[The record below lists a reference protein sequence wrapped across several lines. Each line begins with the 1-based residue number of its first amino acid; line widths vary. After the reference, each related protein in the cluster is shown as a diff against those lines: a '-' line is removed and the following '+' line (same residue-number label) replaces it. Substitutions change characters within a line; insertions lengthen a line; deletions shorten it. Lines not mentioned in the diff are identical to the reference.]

1 MSGPNTPGHVAI
13 WATPST
19 TKDGGTASAGL
30 VNSLGLYGNGGT
42 PFGIVNSATP
52 APFSG
57 SYTILG
63 AGVSQTAAYLQV
75 NGSQGLPFQIQI
87 DGITGLQVSHAGVTL
102 PTPLAPASGGTGLSS
117 IPANGQLL
125 IGNGTGYTLGTLTGG
140 PGVSITNAAGSVTI
154 GFSGAGTGTV
164 TSVQLATGSTGL
176 TVNGGTTATVTT
188 SGAFNL
194 AGTLA
199 LASGGTGASSIAA
212 GIVSST
218 GSVLASTTLGAGLSY
233 SAGTLSTS
241 AFTSLAAGSGIAVS
255 GNTITN
261 AGIVSLAAGSGITV
275 SGNTITNAGIVSLS
289 AGSGIAVSGNT
300 ISALSVTAG
309 LVSSNGT
316 VLTATTLGSGLSWS
330 AGTLSTSAFTSLAAG
345 SGIAVSGNTITNAG
359 IVSLAA
365 GSGIAVSGNTITNA
379 GVLQLGTATGTIA
392 LGTNLSITSG
402 TLNASGGSGSGT
414 VNSGTAGQ
422 LAYYATSTNA
432 VSGLAVGTGLTVS
445 AGTISVTGTSTSVV
459 SIGSP
464 VTGGTS
470 GDFLYVSG
478 GNLAQVG
485 TTGTGNVVLSSSP
498 VLVTPTLGA
507 ATATSVNG
515 LTISSTTGVLTVA
528 SGKTLTA
535 SNSLAFAGTDG
546 STLNV
551 GTGGTLAALAFLS
564 AAPAGALTGSTLAS
578 GVTTSSL
585 TSVGTLTGLSVNGT
599 INAYYT
605 GKSGLLINE
614 DSSSN
619 VFINQQDNGPLIFNT
634 NNTERMRI
642 SAAGNVGI
650 GISSP
655 GYKLQV
661 AANTN
666 GSDGL
671 YITNT
676 STGASAQAFLGVV
689 AQGWSGVQIV
699 QNQASGT
706 ALIYTA
712 DNVPMVFD
720 TNAGE
725 RMRIT
730 AAGNV
735 GIGTSAPPT
744 KLQVSV
750 GNSDG
755 ISLVGAAT
763 THGPYFQISNTGT
776 GGHNWNLVSNGTSDG
791 GGVGN
796 LSIFDATGG
805 GYVLITGNA
814 ADSRLGVNTSSPQG
828 TAHLNVAS
836 GAASMYLSVAGTQ
849 TGIVY
854 ANSTDMDIYSLGS
867 IPLILGTNNTER
879 MRISA
884 AGNVGIGNSAPSY
897 LLDVN
902 GTGRF
907 SGSLFVTGN
916 AYLNSIYQSNL
927 NVFASF
933 SSGTAGIDAGAL
945 LTLLNTNNYG
955 ANTVSYSST
964 DNRIFNININ
974 TTTAIEFRAS
984 ATAQMIFA
992 AASYQFQN
1000 YVGIGTSSPVSPL
1013 TVNGPGA
1020 ATPSLSAAGGA
1031 VTISNNNDLDLQI
1044 GETSVTGSAGIY
1056 LQSKRHSNDG
1066 TSWQLYLNPLGGSVG
1081 IGTSAPATLLDVAGT
1096 ISKNGKPTAPWINV
1110 CTDYGATTG
1119 TDITTA
1125 LNNAIAAA
1133 NASASGV
1140 TIYLPPG
1147 NYTVSS
1153 NLTAITNNGVGIAG
1167 DSTYN
1172 TTINIAYAPGAG
1184 NAVFTFKSAGV
1195 PGQRL
1200 LGGMFQNIQINCDPA
1215 YVTSG
1220 NILDIDYT
1228 WDFLCRRVT
1237 LNQPYNGVFCRQ
1249 NNTTRFEDC
1258 RLQNVKGTYGIYV
1271 YSDGSTRNGEVDR
1284 TDVIHFRSVIITGNQ
1299 NLAPGSGGSTP
1310 NLLWV
1315 DGFIQGINF
1324 HTLVCL
1330 EGGYGLYVT
1339 NTPTASFTGSISGT
1353 TLTVTAVSSGGL
1365 GVGQLINGTGVTS
1378 GTVITALGT
1387 GTGGTGTYTV
1397 NNSQTVSSGSITAT
1411 VAPGNWP
1418 AFIYGEDIELEQCR
1432 YAGFYATNLWDSYLN
1447 GVYSNIHGT
1456 TTGLT
1461 YAAPGFY
1468 LNGSTVAGQP
1478 TITRIGIDNG
1488 TISAN
1493 NNHGITASNVSNL
1506 YISNTSFWSNA
1517 DSGIYTPG
1525 CSNVLVSA
1533 VRSYANARY
1542 GWDGST
1548 GTNLAA
1554 SASSFQGNTVGST
1567 FGTISTAACFV

>member
-117 IPANGQLL
+117 IPTNGQLL
-125 IGNGTGYTLGTLTGG
+125 IGNGTGYTLGTLTAG

-199 LASGGTGASSIAA
+199 LASGGTGVSSIAA
-212 GIVSST
+212 GVVSST

-241 AFTSLAAGSGIAVS
+241 AFT
-255 GNTITN
+255 
-261 AGIVSLAAGSGITV
+261 
-275 SGNTITNAGIVSLS
+275 
-289 AGSGIAVSGNT
+289 
-300 ISALSVTAG
+300 
-309 LVSSNGT
+309 
-316 VLTATTLGSGLSWS
+316 
-330 AGTLSTSAFTSLAAG
+330 
-345 SGIAVSGNTITNAG
+345 
-359 IVSLAA
+359 SLAA

-485 TTGTGNVVLSSSP
+485 TTGTGNVVLASSP

-507 ATATSVNG
+507 ATATTVNNVTITNPG
-515 LTISSTTGVLTVA
+515 TSAVLTIA
-528 SGKTLTA
+528 NAKTLSA
-535 SNSLAFAGTDG
+535 SNSLTFAGTDG

-551 GTGGTLAALAFLS
+551 GTGGTLGTLAFS
-564 AAPAGALTGSTLAS
+564 ATAPAGTLTGATLAS
-578 GVTTSSL
+578 GVTASSL
-585 TSVGTLTGLSVNGT
+585 TSVGTLGTLNVTGNVSVGT
-599 INAYYT
+599 TTAYSLLQVNYNDST
-605 GKSGLLINE
+605 YSSGLNITNTGSITGSWARLNF
-614 DSSSN
+614 SSN
-619 VFINQQDNGPLIFNT
+619 ALAPLFVAQDNNGFGYFTNYYNGPILIGT

-642 SAAGNVGI
+642 AANGNVGI
-650 GISSP
+650 GTSTPSNILTVAAGNDDGIVLQAPATTYGPFLRIQNTGTGGHNWNIISNSSLNGGGAGHLSIYDATGGGNVLITGNGGSIGNVGIGTSSP

-661 AANTN
+661 TANNNAT
-666 GSDGL
+666 DGL
-671 YITNT
+671 YISNS
-676 STGASAQAFLGVV
+676 STGASAQAFVNV
-689 AQGWSGVQIV
+689 AAQSWTGVQLI
-699 QNQASGT
+699 QNQASGNV
-706 ALIYTA
+706 LLYSG
-712 DNVPMVFD
+712 DNVPLTFS
-720 TNAGE
+720 TNAAE

-735 GIGTSAPPT
+735 GIGTSNPD
-744 KLQVSV
+744 SFY
-750 GNSDG
+750 GNAVPLAVVKNQNAATIFG
-755 ISLVGAAT
+755 IGNNVVGASAT
-763 THGPYFQISNTGT
+763 TQINMIG
-776 GGHNWNLVSNGTSDG
+776 
-791 GGVGN
+791 
-796 LSIFDATGG
+796 
-805 GYVLITGNA
+805 
-814 ADSRLGVNTSSPQG
+814 G
-828 TAHLNVAS
+828 TANSYIFQQLADNNGSPFFANIYGSNVNFEAWNF
-836 GAASMYLSVAGTQ
+836 GG
-849 TGIVY
+849 
-854 ANSTDMDIYSLGS
+854 
-867 IPLILGTNNTER
+867 TER
-879 MRISA
+879 MRITA
-884 AGNVGIGNSAPSY
+884 
-897 LLDVN
+897 
-902 GTGRF
+902 
-907 SGSLFVTGN
+907 TGN
-916 AYLNSIYQSNL
+916 
-927 NVFASF
+927 
-933 SSGTAGIDAGAL
+933 
-945 LTLLNTNNYG
+945 
-955 ANTVSYSST
+955 
-964 DNRIFNININ
+964 
-974 TTTAIEFRAS
+974 
-984 ATAQMIFA
+984 
-992 AASYQFQN
+992 
-1000 YVGIGTSSPVSPL
+1000 VGIGTSSPYAQVAI
-1013 TVNGPGA
+1013 VGA
-1020 ATPSLSAAGGA
+1020 GQATSSLDTTGAAGGA
-1031 VTISNNNDLDLQI
+1031 IILGDSGTGVNNGGAIIFSAASQAWRFAAIKALVTNGTNNTQGDLVFLIRKNSTDATLSEAI
-1044 GETSVTGSAGIY
+1044 RITGPG
-1056 LQSKRHSNDG
+1056 N
-1066 TSWQLYLNPLGGSVG
+1066 VG
-1081 IGTSAPATLLDVAGT
+1081 IGASTPATLLDVAGT

-1153 NLTAITNNGVGIAG
+1153 NLTAITNNGVGITG

-1184 NAVFTFKSAGV
+1184 NAVFTFQSTTSLS
-1195 PGQRL
+1195 RL
-1200 LGGMFQNIQINCDPA
+1200 QGGFFRDLSVICNPTYM
-1215 YVTSG
+1215 TSG
-1220 NILDIDYT
+1220 AVVNTSYT
-1228 WDFLCRRVT
+1228 WDFKFERLT
-1237 LNQPYNGVFCRQ
+1237 INQPYNGVYNRQ
-1249 NNTTRFEDC
+1249 YNTLRFEDC
-1258 RLQNVKGTYGIYV
+1258 RFENIKGSFGIKAYG
-1271 YSDGSTRNGEVDR
+1271 DGSTLNGEVDR
-1284 TDVIHFRSVIITGNQ
+1284 SDVLYLRSVILTGNQ

-1310 NLLWV
+1310 NLLWL
-1315 DGFIQGINF
+1315 DGFIQTVHYSHLI
-1324 HTLVCL
+1324 LL
-1330 EGGYGLYVT
+1330 DGGYGLYAT

-1365 GVGQLINGTGVTS
+1365 GVGQLINGAGVTS

-1397 NNSQTVSSGSITAT
+1397 NNSQTISSGSITAT

-1418 AFIYGEDIELEQCR
+1418 SFIYGVDIQAESCR
-1432 YAGFYATNLWDSYLN
+1432 YAGIYATHLWDSYFN
-1447 GVYSNIHGT
+1447 GLYSNINGT
-1456 TTGLT
+1456 TTGMT
-1461 YAAPGFY
+1461 YAAAGAY
-1468 LNGSTVAGQP
+1468 LNGTTVSGSP
-1478 TITRIGIDNG
+1478 TITRIGFNNG
-1488 TISAN
+1488 TMSAN
-1493 NNHGITASNVSNL
+1493 YEHGMKAINVANL
-1506 YISNTSFWSNA
+1506 TLTNMEFWSNG
-1517 DSGIYTPG
+1517 DSGLYTPG
-1525 CSNVLVSA
+1525 CSNVLVSTT
-1533 VRSYANARY
+1533 RSYANINY

-1554 SASSFQGNTVGST
+1554 SASSLQGNTVGST
-1567 FGTISTAACFV
+1567 YGTISTAACFV

>member
-117 IPANGQLL
+117 IPTNGQLL
-125 IGNGTGYTLGTLTGG
+125 IGNGTGYTLGTLTAG

-199 LASGGTGASSIAA
+199 VAYGGTGVSSIAA

-233 SAGTLSTS
+233 
-241 AFTSLAAGSGIAVS
+241 
-255 GNTITN
+255 
-261 AGIVSLAAGSGITV
+261 
-275 SGNTITNAGIVSLS
+275 
-289 AGSGIAVSGNT
+289 
-300 ISALSVTAG
+300 
-309 LVSSNGT
+309 
-316 VLTATTLGSGLSWS
+316 S

-485 TTGTGNVVLSSSP
+485 TTGTGNVVLASSP

-507 ATATSVNG
+507 ATATSVNVSG
-515 LTISSTTGVLTVA
+515 SVGIGTTTPGSKLTVVA
-528 SGKTLTA
+528 NTNG
-535 SNSLAFAGTDG
+535 ND
-546 STLNV
+546 
-551 GTGGTLAALAFLS
+551 
-564 AAPAGALTGSTLAS
+564 
-578 GVTTSSL
+578 
-585 TSVGTLTGLSVNGT
+585 GLSVSNASTGASAQAFVNVAAQSWTGVQLTQNQATGNVSIYTGDNVPLAFSTNGAERMRIDASGNVGIGTSSPSYSLQVSKNQTATTTVGVYNNSSAWNSAFRAENGT
-599 INAYYT
+599 SLCEVGFANPTYGGYQGITANGAYLYST
-605 GKSGLLINE
+605 GSAGIQITAASGPIQFFT
-614 DSSSN
+614 SA
-619 VFINQQDNGPLIFNT
+619 GA
-634 NNTERMRI
+634 ERMRI

-650 GISSP
+650 GTSNPDSFYGNAVP
-655 GYKLQV
+655 LAVVKNQN
-661 AANTN
+661 AATIFAIGNN
-666 GSDGL
+666 VV
-671 YITNT
+671 
-676 STGASAQAFLGVV
+676 GASATTQINIVGGTSQSFLY
-689 AQGWSGVQIV
+689 QQ
-699 QNQASGT
+699 
-706 ALIYTA
+706 LA
-712 DNVPMVFD
+712 DNNGSPFFANIYGSNVNFEAW
-720 TNAGE
+720 NFGGNE

-735 GIGTSAPPT
+735 GIGTSAPTYP
-744 KLQVSV
+744 LDVS
-750 GNSDG
+750 G
-755 ISLVGAAT
+755 IIRS
-763 THGPYFQISNTGT
+763 SGT
-776 GGHNWNLVSNGTSDG
+776 GYLPIVLNNTSSGSYKSVIQFQNNSTLKWEVGVDI

-796 LSIFDATGG
+796 QNFFIYD
-805 GYVLITGNA
+805 
-814 ADSRLGVNTSSPQG
+814 
-828 TAHLNVAS
+828 
-836 GAASMYLSVAGTQ
+836 SVAGAT
-849 TGIVY
+849 
-854 ANSTDMDIYSLGS
+854 
-867 IPLILGTNNTER
+867 
-879 MRISA
+879 
-884 AGNVGIGNSAPSY
+884 
-897 LLDVN
+897 
-902 GTGRF
+902 RF
-907 SGSLFVTGN
+907 
-916 AYLNSIYQSNL
+916 YI
-927 NVFASF
+927 
-933 SSGTAGIDAGAL
+933 
-945 LTLLNTNNYG
+945 
-955 ANTVSYSST
+955 SST
-964 DNRIFNININ
+964 G
-974 TTTAIEFRAS
+974 
-984 ATAQMIFA
+984 Q
-992 AASYQFQN
+992 
-1000 YVGIGTSSPVSPL
+1000 VGIGTSAPVSPL

-1044 GETSVTGSAGIY
+1044 GEISITGSAGIY

-1125 LNNAIAAA
+1125 LDNAIAAA

-1153 NLTAITNNGVGIAG
+1153 NLTAITNNGVGITG

-1184 NAVFTFKSAGV
+1184 NSVFTFKSAGV

-1200 LGGMFQNIQINCDPA
+1200 FGGMFQNIQVNCNPA

-1258 RLQNVKGTYGIYV
+1258 RLENVKGTYGIYV

-1284 TDVIHFRSVIITGNQ
+1284 TDVIHFRSVIITGDQ
-1299 NLAPGSGGSTP
+1299 SLAPGSGGSTP

-1315 DGFIQGINF
+1315 DGFIQGVNF
-1324 HTLVCL
+1324 HTLICL

-1397 NNSQTVSSGSITAT
+1397 NNSQTISSGSITAT

-1461 YAAPGFY
+1461 YAASGFY

-1478 TITRIGIDNG
+1478 TITRIGINNG
-1488 TISAN
+1488 TISGN
-1493 NNHGITASNVSNL
+1493 NNHGITAINVPNL

-1517 DSGIYTPG
+1517 DSGLYTPG
-1525 CSNVLVSA
+1525 CSNVLVSTT
-1533 VRSYANARY
+1533 RSYANINY

>member
-261 AGIVSLAAGSGITV
+261 AGIVSLAAGSGIAV
-275 SGNTITNAGIVSLS
+275 SGNTITNAGIVSLA
-289 AGSGIAVSGNT
+289 AGSGIVVSGNT

-330 AGTLSTSAFTSLAAG
+330 AGTLSTSAFTSLAAGSGIAVSGNTITNAGIVSLAAG

-459 SIGSP
+459 AIGSP

-485 TTGTGNVVLSSSP
+485 TTGTGNVVLASSP

-515 LTISSTTGVLTVA
+515 LTITSTTGVLTVA

-564 AAPAGALTGSTLAS
+564 AAPAGTLTGSTLAS

-614 DSSSN
+614 DSSGN

-642 SAAGNVGI
+642 
-650 GISSP
+650 
-655 GYKLQV
+655 
-661 AANTN
+661 
-666 GSDGL
+666 
-671 YITNT
+671 
-676 STGASAQAFLGVV
+676 
-689 AQGWSGVQIV
+689 
-699 QNQASGT
+699 
-706 ALIYTA
+706 
-712 DNVPMVFD
+712 
-720 TNAGE
+720 
-725 RMRIT
+725 T

-735 GIGTSAPPT
+735 GIGTTTPSV
-744 KLQVSV
+744 KLSV
-750 GNSDG
+750 VANTNGNDG
-755 ISLVGAAT
+755 
-763 THGPYFQISNTGT
+763 FF
-776 GGHNWNLVSNGTSDG
+776 VSNSSTGASAV
-791 GGVGN
+791 GVIGVSAQGWSG
-796 LSIFDATGG
+796 LQ
-805 GYVLITGNA
+805 LIQIQ
-814 ADSRLGVNTSSPQG
+814 SSG
-828 TAHLNVAS
+828 TALLYTNDNVP
-836 GAASMYLSVAGTQ
+836 MLF
-849 TGIVY
+849 
-854 ANSTDMDIYSLGS
+854 
-867 IPLILGTNNTER
+867 GTNATER
-879 MRISA
+879 MRITA
-884 AGNVGIGNSAPSY
+884 TGNVGIGNSAPSY

-907 SGSLFVTGN
+907 SGSLLVTGN

-927 NVFASF
+927 DVFASF

-974 TTTAIEFRAS
+974 TTTAIELRAS

-1044 GETSVTGSAGIY
+1044 GEVSVTGSAGIY
-1056 LQSKRHSNDG
+1056 LQSKKHTNDG

-1081 IGTSAPATLLDVAGT
+1081 VGTNTPATLLDVAGT

-1184 NAVFTFKSAGV
+1184 NAVFTFQST
-1195 PGQRL
+1195 
-1200 LGGMFQNIQINCDPA
+1200 
-1215 YVTSG
+1215 TSG
-1220 NILDIDYT
+1220 SRLQGGFMRDLQVSCNPTYMTSGQVVNTSFT
-1228 WDFLCRRVT
+1228 WDFLFQNLT
-1237 LNQPYNGVFCRQ
+1237 FNQPYNGVYNRQ
-1249 NNTTRFEDC
+1249 YNVMRFEDC
-1258 RLQNVKGTYGIYV
+1258 RFQNIKGIFGIQCYG
-1271 YSDGSTRNGEVDR
+1271 DGSTRNGSVDR
-1284 TDVIHFRSVIITGNQ
+1284 SDLLYLRSVILSGNQ
-1299 NLAPGSGGSTP
+1299 NLASGSGGSTP
-1310 NLLWV
+1310 YLLWL
-1315 DGFIQGINF
+1315 DGFIQTVHYSHLIM
-1324 HTLVCL
+1324 L
-1330 EGGYGLYVT
+1330 EGGYGFYAT

-1418 AFIYGEDIELEQCR
+1418 SFIFGVDIQIEQCR
-1432 YAGFYATNLWDSYLN
+1432 YAGIAATCLWDAYFN

-1461 YAAPGFY
+1461 YSAPGAF
-1468 LNGSTVAGQP
+1468 LNGTTVSGQP
-1478 TITRIGIDNG
+1478 TITRVGFNNG
-1488 TISAN
+1488 TMSAN
-1493 NNHGITASNVSNL
+1493 NDHGLKAFNVVNL
-1506 YISNTSFWSNA
+1506 SLTDMNFWENA
-1517 DSGIYTPG
+1517 GSGIYTPG

-1533 VRSYANARY
+1533 VRSYANVNY

-1567 FGTISTAACFV
+1567 YGTISTAACFV